1 MHNETAGERFL
12 PLPTVLDRTSWSRSK
27 LYDAIKK
34 GEFVRPVKISPNRI
48 GFPESAVNAWFA
60 AKIEAAQ

>member
-1 MHNETAGERFL
+1 MPSDVYSERFL
-12 PLPTVLDRTSWSRSK
+12 PVPVVLDRTSWSRAK

-48 GFPESAVNAWFA
+48 GFPS
-60 AKIEAAQ
+60 KMEAA